1 MAVVRNE
8 LKYYINSA
16 DAMVLKSRLS
26 HVLCSDSFTVGDKGY
41 FVSSLYFED
50 PLLSSY
56 WDKVNGIE
64 KRIKYRIRY
73 YNNDTGFLRLE
84 KKEKCGQLIGKS
96 SEALTLSEA
105 NMFCTNPFPSETVVS
120 PLKNEF
126 LFKTRREGFRPA
138 VYVDYYRTAFCYPSG
153 HVRITLDSDLKA
165 CRYQD
170 GFSKKSL
177 MMSAMDMNETILEI
191 KFDSFLPPF
200 ISELLEDIPKNHSAI
215 SKFCK
220 CYEQLF

>member
-1 MAVVRNE
+1 MAAARNE
-8 LKYYINSA
+8 LKFYINSA
-16 DAMVLKSRLS
+16 DAIVLKSRLS
-26 HVLCSDSFTVGDKGY
+26 HILSPDRFTVGDKGY
-41 FVSSLYFED
+41 FISSLYFED

-64 KRIKYRIRY
+64 KRMKYRIRY

-84 KKEKCGQLIGKS
+84 KKEKRGHLIGKS
-96 SEALTLSEA
+96 SEAITLSEA
-105 NMFCTNPFPSETVVS
+105 NMFCYNTFPREANAS

-126 LFKTRREGFRPA
+126 LFKICREGFRPA
-138 VYVDYYRTAFCYPSG
+138 VFVDYHRTAFCYPAG

-165 CRYQD
+165 YRYQD
-170 GFSKKSL
+170 GLLKKSF
-177 MMSAMDMNETILEI
+177 MMFAMNMKETILEV

-200 ISELLEDIPKNHSAI
+200 ISELLEDIPKNHCAI

-220 CYEQLF
+220 CYEQLY